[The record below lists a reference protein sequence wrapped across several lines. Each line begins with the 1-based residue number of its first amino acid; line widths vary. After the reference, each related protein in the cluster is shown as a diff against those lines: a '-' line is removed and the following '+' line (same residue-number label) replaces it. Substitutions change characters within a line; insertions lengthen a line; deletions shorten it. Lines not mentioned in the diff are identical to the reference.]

1 MGNGAVSV
9 GERPGVPLFT
19 VVTPSYNQGRY
30 IRDCI
35 ESVLQ
40 QKEVTWEHIVI
51 DGGSTDDTIEIL
63 KQYPHLQWISEPD
76 RGMSDAI
83 NKGFLRAK
91 GRWVMWLNTD
101 DYLLPGALKKV
112 ADFAEAHPEADV
124 IYGYSYFVDESKRIL
139 REKCEHKFDFLS
151 LLFVGCYIQSTATF
165 IKRDII
171 QAGHLLDVEYRAAMD
186 YEYYVR
192 LTLKGYKFIYLPEP
206 LACFRWHGD
215 NLSLRQRSVGR
226 SIAEVFEIRKSAL
239 KRLGFGWLAK
249 PPIMECLRQ
258 LLRLRRSILRFIEHR
273 KFL

>member
-9 GERPGVPLFT
+9 GERLSVPLFT

-40 QKEVTWEHIVI
+40 QTEVTWEHIVI

-112 ADFAEAHPEADV
+112 AEFAEAHPEADV

-171 QAGHLLDVEYRAAMD
+171 QAGHLLNIEFRYTMD
-186 YEYYVR
+186 YDYYMR
-192 LTLKGYKFIYLPEP
+192 LALAGYKFLYLPEP

-215 NLSLRQRSVGR
+215 NLSILGGR
-226 SIAEVFEIRKSAL
+226 SGARWKESCKVKEYAL
-239 KRLGFGWLAK
+239 QQLGYAWLANPFIFK
-249 PPIMECLRQ
+249 AMFYLFRPRRC
-258 LLRLRRSILRFIEHR
+258 LLRFRAHGRLL
-273 KFL
+273 